1 MNLKTE
7 SNQKEST
14 PWEIKKHEEQI
25 AGVIE
30 WLNDYGD
37 PFYRA
42 AQNMAT
48 SAEIPE
54 ISTINR
60 QLSARKYT
68 TERVEQFMR
77 KGLHLQEVCF
87 DDAKQSTRITS
98 LKKRKTE
105 R

>member
-14 PWEIKKHEEQI
+14 PSEIKKHEQI

-30 WLNDYGD
+30 CLNGNGD
-37 PFYRA
+37 PFYGA

-48 SAEIPE
+48 SAEIP
-54 ISTINR
+54 TINGH
-60 QLSARKYT
+60 LSARKYT

-77 KGLHLQEVCF
+77 KGLHFQEVC
-87 DDAKQSTRITS
+87 
-98 LKKRKTE
+98 L
-105 R
+105 

>member
-7 SNQKEST
+7 SNQKESI
-14 PWEIKKHEEQI
+14 PWKIKKHEQI

-30 WLNDYGD
+30 CLNDNGD
-37 PFYRA
+37 PFYGA

-54 ISTINR
+54 IPTINGH
-60 QLSARKYT
+60 LSARKYT

-77 KGLHLQEVCF
+77 KGLHFQEVC
-87 DDAKQSTRITS
+87 
-98 LKKRKTE
+98 L
-105 R
+105 